1 MALRAVRLILGVV
14 LILAAIGACIQASR
28 LLAGSEADL
37 DKLVLPI
44 GLILGS
50 LAVLGAYYGAMF
62 ASNTAFKGFRL
73 VLGVVVGI
81 LVYFLVAQA
90 GVHTAEVIGKLHSLS
105 SAGELDMATAKAEAA
120 RLGGPLVRVVIALAV
135 VLLYY
140 FGTVAA
146 TGARKVLENIFSIP
160 ELLKKLGF
168 TLGLL
173 CIYRIG
179 FHIPLPGLD
188 QNVLKE
194 VMEKQQ
200 TGVFGQ
206 ALEYVAM
213 FTGGDLQRSTIFGLG
228 IMPYI
233 SASIIFQLLVAVVP
247 ALEKLQKEGQAG
259 YKKIQEY
266 TRYATV
272 GLCLMQASFWMNY
285 LRGNNML
292 YTDYKGSISV
302 VLMGVLG
309 MTCGTIFLMWLGE
322 QIDEYGI
329 GNGISL
335 IIMAGI
341 VSRLPVQIMTLIR
354 NASLKVTSAGTGQIG
369 LIKIVFLIAA
379 FVFVVAGSILICQ
392 AQRRI
397 PIQQAKHT
405 RGRRVFGGQRQ
416 YLPLRVNHGGVM
428 PIIFASSLM
437 IFPAT
442 LFRWLDSRFHHP
454 VTTLL
459 SQTFNYGSVMYNVLF
474 VAMIF
479 FFAFF
484 WTTVQFRPK
493 DMSDQLRDYGSFIP
507 GLRPGKRTAD
517 YLERVME
524 RITYC
529 GAAFL
534 AVIAV
539 IPQAAA
545 GAMGIPFGIA
555 SFLGG
560 TALLIMVAVALDLV
574 QRIESNLIMRSYG
587 GFLGDSGA
595 RIKGTR

>member
-1 MALRAVRLILGVV
+1 MALRAIRLIVGIV
-14 LILAAIGACIQASR
+14 LVLAAIYACIQAIGM
-28 LLAGSEADL
+28 LAGAGGGVPGT
-37 DKLVLPI
+37 LVLPV
-44 GLILGS
+44 GLVLGS
-50 LAVLGAYYGAMF
+50 LALLGGYYYSFFVTNAV
-62 ASNTAFKGFRL
+62 FKGFRFI
-73 VLGVVVGI
+73 LGVVVGI
-81 LVYFLVAQA
+81 LIYFLVTGGLVEAIGVVRAETFQA
-90 GVHTAEVIGKLHSLS
+90 GNLTA
-105 SAGELDMATAKAEAA
+105 
-120 RLGGPLVRVVIALAV
+120 PLVKIVIAMAITFGF
-135 VLLYY
+135 Y
-140 FGTVAA
+140 FA
-146 TGARKVLENIFSIP
+146 TIAPTGIRKVLENIFSIP
-160 ELLKKLGF
+160 ELLKKLAF

-179 FHIPLPGLD
+179 FHIPVPGLD

-194 VMEKQQ
+194 IMQKQEQ
-200 TGVFGQ
+200 GVFGQ

-213 FTGGDLQRSTIFGLG
+213 FTGGNLQRSTIFGLG

-272 GLCLMQASFWMNY
+272 GLCLLQGSFWMRF
-285 LRGNNML
+285 LHSQGML
-292 YTDYKGSISV
+292 YRDYQGSISV
-302 VLMGVLG
+302 MLMGVLG

-341 VSRLPVQIMTLIR
+341 VSRLPITIMELIR
-354 NASLKVTSAGTGQIG
+354 QSSLKVTSAGTGEIG
-369 LIKIVFLIAA
+369 LIKIIFLIAA

-428 PIIFASSLM
+428 PIIFASSLL
-437 IFPAT
+437 IFPST
-442 LFRWLDSRFHHP
+442 LFAWVGSKYHNP
-454 VTTLL
+454 VTVVLA
-459 SQTFNYGSVMYNVLF
+459 QAFHYGSVVYNITF

-529 GAAFL
+529 GAGFL
-534 AVIAV
+534 ALIAV
-539 IPQAAA
+539 IPQAVA
-545 GAMGIPFGIA
+545 GAMGIPSGIA

-587 GFLGDSGA
+587 GFLGDGGA
-595 RIKGTR
+595 RIKGSR

>member
-1 MALRAVRLILGVV
+1 M
-14 LILAAIGACIQASR
+14 
-28 LLAGSEADL
+28 
-37 DKLVLPI
+37 
-44 GLILGS
+44 
-50 LAVLGAYYGAMF
+50 
-62 ASNTAFKGFRL
+62 
-73 VLGVVVGI
+73 
-81 LVYFLVAQA
+81 
-90 GVHTAEVIGKLHSLS
+90 
-105 SAGELDMATAKAEAA
+105 
-120 RLGGPLVRVVIALAV
+120 
-135 VLLYY
+135 
-140 FGTVAA
+140 
-146 TGARKVLENIFSIP
+146 LERIFSIP
-160 ELLKKLGF
+160 ELVRKLAF

-179 FHIPLPGLD
+179 FHIPLPGLN
-188 QNVLKE
+188 QE
-194 VMEKQQ
+194 VVQSFMRQQ
-200 TGVFGQ
+200 EQGAFGQ
-206 ALEYVAM
+206 MLEYVAL
-213 FTGGDLQRSTIFGLG
+213 FTGGNLRRSTLFGLG

-233 SASIIFQLLVAVVP
+233 SASIIFQLLVPVVP

-272 GLCLMQASFWMNY
+272 ALCLVQASMWMVFLHNQHLIY
-285 LRGNNML
+285 PSFA
-292 YTDYKGSISV
+292 GSLKIM
-302 VLMGVLG
+302 LMGVFGL
-309 MTCGTIFLMWLGE
+309 TTGTLFLMWLGE

-335 IIMAGI
+335 LIMAGI
-341 VSRLPVQIMTLIR
+341 VARLPVAIQRLIQS
-354 NASLKVTSAGTGQIG
+354 ASLRVTSADSSEIG

-405 RGRRVFGGQRQ
+405 RGRRVYGGQRQ

-428 PIIFASSLM
+428 PIIFASSLL
-437 IFPAT
+437 ILPNA
-442 LFRWLDSRFHHP
+442 LFRRLADWRPGNSVLA
-454 VTTLL
+454 LL
-459 SQTFNYGSVMYNVLF
+459 GKAFSYGDLVYNLAY
-474 VAMIF
+474 VALIF
-479 FFAFF
+479 FFAYF

-493 DMSDQLRDYGSFIP
+493 DMSDQLRDYGHFIP

-529 GAAFL
+529 GAGFL

-539 IPQAAA
+539 IPQAVAA
-545 GAMGIPFGIA
+545 AMGIPFVIA

-587 GFLGDSGA
+587 GFLGEGG
-595 RIKGTR
+595 RIKGSRE